1 MNGHHSL
8 SGLVHMAIT
17 RTKVLSVT
25 VLVGIAAI
33 GWLVL
38 WARSRSTQTEI
49 SSAVSISLPSDQQK
63 LAQAQN
69 RPTQLWLGI
78 VKHKEHPPFYRH
90 AWGTAVVSTNPKFTD
105 RYPVRSLRLL
115 IAMPAVTGDM
125 VCEQSTN
132 TAAEAP
138 AECLRRGIV
147 FGSFT
152 SHWQAWA
159 SDPVF
164 GSWQTPEQAW

>member
-1 MNGHHSL
+1 
-8 SGLVHMAIT
+8 MAIT
-17 RTKVLSVT
+17 RSKVLSVA
-25 VLVGIAAI
+25 VLVAVVAI

-38 WARSRSTQTEI
+38 WARSHSTQTEI
-49 SSAVSISLPSDQQK
+49 SSAVSLSLPADQQK

-105 RYPVRSLRLL
+105 RYPVRSLRLR
-115 IAMPAVTGDM
+115 IAMPAVSGDM

-138 AECLRRGIV
+138 AECSKRGVV

-159 SDPVF
+159 IDPVF

>member
-1 MNGHHSL
+1 
-8 SGLVHMAIT
+8 MAIM

-25 VLVGIAAI
+25 VLVAVVAV
-33 GWLVL
+33 GWLAL
-38 WARSRSTQTEI
+38 WIRSRSTQTEI
-49 SSAVSISLPSDQQK
+49 SSAVSISLLADQQK

-78 VKHKEHPPFYRH
+78 AKHKEHPPFYRH

-105 RYPVRSLRLL
+105 RYPMRSLRLR

-125 VCEQSTN
+125 VCEQSTS
-132 TAAEAP
+132 TAAETP
-138 AECLRRGIV
+138 AECFRRGIV

>member
-1 MNGHHSL
+1 
-8 SGLVHMAIT
+8 MAIMRT
-17 RTKVLSVT
+17 RVLSVT
-25 VLVGIAAI
+25 VLVAVVAV
-33 GWLVL
+33 GWFVL
-38 WARSRSTQTEI
+38 WIRSRSTQTEI
-49 SSAVSISLPSDQQK
+49 SSAVSISLPADQQK
-63 LAQAQN
+63 FAQAQN

-78 VKHKEHPPFYRH
+78 VKHKEYPPFYRH
-90 AWGTAVVSTNPKFTD
+90 ARGTAVVSTNPKFTD
-105 RYPVRSLRLL
+105 RYPMRSLRLR

-125 VCEQSTN
+125 VCEQSTS
-132 TAAEAP
+132 TAAETP
-138 AECLRRGIV
+138 AECFRRGIV

>member
-1 MNGHHSL
+1 
-8 SGLVHMAIT
+8 MATT

-25 VLVGIAAI
+25 LLVLVVAI

-38 WARSRSTQTEI
+38 WAKSRSTQTAVT
-49 SSAVSISLPSDQQK
+49 SAISISLPADQQK

-78 VKHKEHPPFYRH
+78 VKHKEHAPFYRH
-90 AWGTAVVSTNPKFTD
+90 AWGIAVVSTNPKFTD
-105 RYPVRSLRLL
+105 RYPVRSLRLR
-115 IAMPAVTGDM
+115 IATPAVTGDM

-132 TAAEAP
+132 NAAETP
-138 AECLRRGIV
+138 AECLKRGIV

-159 SDPVF
+159 SDPVL

>member
-1 MNGHHSL
+1 
-8 SGLVHMAIT
+8 MAIM

-25 VLVGIAAI
+25 VLVAVVAV

-38 WARSRSTQTEI
+38 WIRSRSTQTEV
-49 SSAVSISLPSDQQK
+49 SSAVSISLPADQQK

-90 AWGTAVVSTNPKFTD
+90 AWGTAMVSTNPKFTD
-105 RYPVRSLRLL
+105 RYPMRSLRLR
-115 IAMPAVTGDM
+115 IVMPAVTGDM

-132 TAAEAP
+132 TAAETP
-138 AECLRRGIV
+138 AECLTRGIV

>member
-1 MNGHHSL
+1 
-8 SGLVHMAIT
+8 MAST
-17 RTKVLSVT
+17 RTKVLSVA
-25 VLVGIAAI
+25 VLVVVVTI

-49 SSAVSISLPSDQQK
+49 ISAISISLPADQQK

-105 RYPVRSLRLL
+105 RYPVRSLRLR

-138 AECLRRGIV
+138 AGCLRRGIV

-159 SDPVF
+159 SDPIF

>member
-1 MNGHHSL
+1 
-8 SGLVHMAIT
+8 MAIM

-25 VLVGIAAI
+25 VLVAVVAV

-38 WARSRSTQTEI
+38 WIRSRSTQTGI
-49 SSAVSISLPSDQQK
+49 SSAVSISLPADQQK

-90 AWGTAVVSTNPKFTD
+90 AWGTAVVSTNPRFTD
-105 RYPVRSLRLL
+105 RYPVRSLRLR

-132 TAAEAP
+132 TAAETP

-159 SDPVF
+159 GDPVF
-164 GSWQTPEQAW
+164 GSWQTPEQAS

>member
-1 MNGHHSL
+1 
-8 SGLVHMAIT
+8 MAST

-25 VLVGIAAI
+25 VLVVIVTI

-38 WARSRSTQTEI
+38 WARTRSTQTEI
-49 SSAVSISLPSDQQK
+49 KSAISISLPADQQK

-78 VKHKEHPPFYRH
+78 VKHKEHPPFYRR

-105 RYPVRSLRLL
+105 RYPVRSLRLR
-115 IAMPAVTGDM
+115 IAMPAVTSDL
-125 VCEQSTN
+125 VCDQSTN
-132 TAAEAP
+132 TSAETP
-138 AECLRRGIV
+138 TECFRRGIV

-159 SDPVF
+159 TDPVF
-164 GSWQTPEQAW
+164 GSWQTPEQTW

>member
-1 MNGHHSL
+1 
-8 SGLVHMAIT
+8 MAST

-25 VLVGIAAI
+25 VLVGVAVI

-49 SSAVSISLPSDQQK
+49 TSAISISLPADQQK
-63 LAQAQN
+63 LAQPQN

-105 RYPVRSLRLL
+105 RYPVRSLRLR

-125 VCEQSTN
+125 ICEQSTN

-159 SDPVF
+159 SDPF
-164 GSWQTPEQAW
+164 SDPGRLLNRRGELGRKIAG

>member
-1 MNGHHSL
+1 
-8 SGLVHMAIT
+8 MAIMRT
-17 RTKVLSVT
+17 RVLSVT
-25 VLVGIAAI
+25 VLVAVVAV

-38 WARSRSTQTEI
+38 WIRSRSTQTEI
-49 SSAVSISLPSDQQK
+49 SSAVSISLPADQQK

-78 VKHKEHPPFYRH
+78 VKHKEHPPFSRH

-105 RYPVRSLRLL
+105 RYPIRSLRLR

-132 TAAEAP
+132 TAAETP
-138 AECLRRGIV
+138 AECLTRGIV

>member
-1 MNGHHSL
+1 
-8 SGLVHMAIT
+8 MAIM
-17 RTKVLSVT
+17 RTKVLSVI
-25 VLVGIAAI
+25 VLVAVVTL

-38 WARSRSTQTEI
+38 WIRSRSTQTEI
-49 SSAVSISLPSDQQK
+49 NSAVSISLPADQQK

-105 RYPVRSLRLL
+105 RYPMRSLRLR

-132 TAAEAP
+132 TAAETRT
-138 AECLRRGIV
+138 ECLTRGIV

-159 SDPVF
+159 NDPVF
-164 GSWQTPEQAW
+164 GSWQTPEQVW

>member
-1 MNGHHSL
+1 
-8 SGLVHMAIT
+8 MAIM

-25 VLVGIAAI
+25 VLVAVVAV

-38 WARSRSTQTEI
+38 WIRSRNTQTEI
-49 SSAVSISLPSDQQK
+49 SSAVSISLPADQQK

-105 RYPVRSLRLL
+105 RYPMRSLRLR

-132 TAAEAP
+132 TAAETP
-138 AECLRRGIV
+138 AECLTRGFV